1 MATRRKFRVW
11 CGTSYTVV
19 SGKGWE
25 TAKKKLSTEVLLR
38 MDRVVEFA

>member
-19 SGKGWE
+19 SAKDWE
-25 TAKKKLSTEVLLR
+25 TAKTKLSTEWLLR